1 MFISCFSAAKVLLF
15 RTNAGKI
22 AEKNDWQSSTWKRKK
37 KESLCNAKN
46 SRTFASRFGG
56 YVITCGGNAIR
67 YRKRRQ
73 YNYRAYINENRGVDS
88 CEKRL
93 YNLRN

>member
-1 MFISCFSAAKVLLF
+1 LV
-15 RTNAGKI
+15 AGEDDRVPKDGCEGTAFFGQMQEKI

-46 SRTFASRFGG
+46 SRTFASRCGG

-67 YRKRRQ
+67 YRKIRQ
-73 YNYRAYINENRGVDS
+73 YNYRAYINE
-88 CEKRL
+88 K
-93 YNLRN
+93 